1 MLAVC
6 VDEPSVCDS
15 GSMSLVL
22 CFFSSVG
29 QFVSSLLGYV
39 FLFSLGMLV
48 PGVFISPLPSV
59 VNRLTEWH
67 CRAIDVLCCR
77 YWGVFG
83 SSTRVDGRSWDMDN
97 LFGWMD
103 QVIFL
108 FGWMDEIGCDE
119 NT

>member
-59 VNRLTEWH
+59 VTEWRR
-67 CRAIDVLCCR
+67 RAIDVLSCR
-77 YWGVFG
+77 YWGVVG

-97 LFGWMD
+97 LFGWMER
-103 QVIFL
+103 VIFSVWL
-108 FGWMDEIGCDE
+108 DG
-119 NT
+119 